1 MLRSGGE
8 PELER
13 GAQLV
18 VRLVGAVVRRTAWSG
33 HCRQSGQPG
42 QPAQLA
48 RSADARRELIA
59 RERSQDCQ
67 ERRRK
72 EGEDRVLQGSRRAR
86 GGRRSRRLGEL
97 QLLAGRGSA
106 HGQLA
111 QALLDRANLGG
122 RVGPAARLV
131 ERLEQ
136 VAAPLVEQALL
147 AALLHREEAVGDG
160 VGDRRCAVGVAVA
173 PDHVEDVRVAIH
185 CGLNLV
191 LQCVG
196 GLAGKPL
203 RGPLED
209 ITGPEERLQ
218 RREAPLHSLGITR
231 LEDAR
236 GVRLHDL
243 GRRAVGLREGERN
256 DQDRQRQRDDD
267 ERNQPGAA
275 PERVQMTREVD
286 RLITVV
292 GAPGASP
299 ERVDGLGHAIDDRT
313 DPQSTRVLL
322 VSSFVVPH
330 VGGVEQFVE
339 TARGILLDRGY
350 DVRILACRLAGAD
363 TTADDTVPT
372 RFLGGSSWPLPVGGW
387 RTVWQG
393 VRQADV
399 VVANNGR
406 HLLPVLTV
414 LLARVQRK
422 GAIFVVHGSGEG
434 PQTGSAAFRVV
445 RAAFQRTLARRAI
458 RVSRAVSVS
467 RVGVVSIRRLYGA
480 EAGYLPYPL
489 RAGPPVARSRA
500 LAADE
505 PVRVVWVGRLSPEK
519 IRSWLCAPSSG

>member
-1 MLRSGGE
+1 MFCRGRGELAEAGGRAACASCNSWPAEAPLTVSSLR
-8 PELER
+8 R
-13 GAQLV
+13 C
-18 VRLVGAVVRRTAWSG
+18 W
-33 HCRQSGQPG
+33 
-42 QPAQLA
+42 
-48 RSADARRELIA
+48 IA
-59 RERSQDCQ
+59 RTSAAALGLPRAWLSASSKSL
-67 ERRRK
+67 RRWS
-72 EGEDRVLQGSRRAR
+72 SRRCW
-86 GGRRSRRLGEL
+86 L
-97 QLLAGRGSA
+97 
-106 HGQLA
+106 
-111 QALLDRANLGG
+111 
-122 RVGPAARLV
+122 
-131 ERLEQ
+131 
-136 VAAPLVEQALL
+136 
-147 AALLHREEAVGDG
+147 ALLHREEAVGDG

-185 CGLNLV
+185 RGLNLV

-322 VSSFVVPH
+322 VSSFVLPH

-350 DVRILACRLAGAD
+350 DVRILACRLPGAD

-399 VVANNGR
+399 VVANNAR
-406 HLLPVLTV
+406 HLLPVLAV

-445 RAAFQRTLARRAI
+445 RAVFQRTLARRAI
-458 RVSRAVSVS
+458 RVSRPVSVS

-480 EAGYLPYPL
+480 RPAICRIRCGQ
-489 RAGPPVARSRA
+489 
-500 LAADE
+500 D
-505 PVRVVWVGRLSPEK
+505 RLS
-519 IRSWLCAPSSG
+519 RGRGR